1 MRPKLLFAAFFT
13 TLALSA
19 QAQQLPYQDK
29 KLSPAERAEDLLQRL
44 TLDEK
49 LGLME
54 HTSKAVERLGI
65 KPYTW
70 WNETLH
76 GVGRNGL
83 ATVFPQC
90 IGLAATF
97 NNDLVYHVFDAASDE
112 ARAKHYK
119 ASQEGDYSIYKG
131 LTFWT
136 PNINIFRDPR
146 WGRGQET
153 YGEDPYLTEL
163 MGLAVVHGLQGDARD
178 GVDKLHACAK
188 HFAVHS
194 GPEWN
199 RHSFDVEKIDPRDLW
214 ETYLPAFKAL
224 VQKGNVKEVMCAYNR
239 VDGQPCC
246 GNNRLLNQILRN
258 EWGFQGVVTSDCWAV
273 SDFFQKGHHET
284 HADAASASAAAV
296 LSGTDIECGN
306 VYTKN
311 LAIAVERGEINAS
324 DIDVSVRRLLTA
336 RFELGEMDETSP
348 WDDIP
353 YSVVSSDEHQQLNL
367 KAALESIVLLQNKN
381 NILPLSPKMKVA
393 VIGANAND
401 SVMLWG
407 NYNGI
412 PDHTYTI
419 LDGVKQ
425 YAKKVVYDPA
435 CDLVST
441 TQFHSLYNQCKSNG
455 KVGFTASYWNGGKQE
470 GEPVAKN
477 ISYTTPI
484 QLTADGG
491 ISFAAGVERDNV
503 FGSFKTKFT
512 ASKNQEVEIQ
522 ASYTGRVVVIVDG
535 KEVATKGGNSSK
547 KLPVYTLNAQA
558 GKTYDIEVQYSISGY
573 NAQFG
578 LDLGVNEPT
587 DNKALIKKLAG
598 TDVVIYVGGI
608 SPMLEGEEMP
618 VSVDGFKGGDRT
630 DIQLPKVQRQ
640 LLAELK
646 KAGKKVVFVNCSGSA
661 VGLTPETENCDA
673 IVQLFYAGQQ
683 GGKALGQMLY
693 GDYNPAGRLP
703 VTFYKDTLQIP
714 DFEEYGMKG
723 RTYRYMT
730 EKPQFCFGHGLSYTT
745 FSYGDAQV
753 SRDKIVIPVT
763 NTGSRNG
770 DEVVQL
776 YVNRPSDAEGPV
788 KTLRGFKRVNIPAGQ
803 TVQVEFPL
811 NDETFTWWDKYTNT
825 MLALS
830 GEFKLL
836 YGGTSDSDFLKTAT
850 IIRP

>member
-484 QLTADGG
+484 LLTADGG